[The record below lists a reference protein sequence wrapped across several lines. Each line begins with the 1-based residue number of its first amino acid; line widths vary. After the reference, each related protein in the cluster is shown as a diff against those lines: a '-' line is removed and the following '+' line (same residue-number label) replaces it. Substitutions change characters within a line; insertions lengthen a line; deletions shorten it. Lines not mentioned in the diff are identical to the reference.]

1 LGWLLV
7 PGDAKAFAWYLLD
20 AGGRPFGPDSVG
32 VIEARK
38 RLQRISPAGFQRY
51 LARVAGKSL

>member
-1 LGWLLV
+1 
-7 PGDAKAFAWYLLD
+7 LLD

-38 RLQRISPAGFQRY
+38 RLQRISRAAFQRY